1 MSMASPDTKAANP
14 AGKVALVTGA
24 GTGIGRAVALEFLA
38 RGYKV
43 VLAGRRAELL
53 QATKAAAGAA
63 ADNALAVPADV
74 AKEASVDALFA
85 QLQAAYGRIDVLF
98 NNAGVA
104 VGGEFAATPLSELQ
118 RCIDINLMGVVNGAH
133 AGFPYL
139 AKTPGSV
146 MLITSS
152 AAGIYGA
159 SGVAIYSATKFAV
172 RGLAEALDGEWRPA
186 GVKVR
191 TLMPS
196 FIETPLLDQPVQGS
210 NRNVRESV
218 IASGL
223 EITPVSEVAEAAWN
237 AVHGER
243 VHTQVGKTAKKLWF
257 AARWMPGQI
266 RKTAGKRLDREL
278 RSRTS

>member
-1 MSMASPDTKAANP
+1 MAGEQAIFISGGASGIGLAVAGYFADKGWRIGLADIDAAGLEAAKAGLP
-14 AGKVALVTGA
+14 AGMATTYVMDVRDHGQWETA
-24 GTGIGRAVALEFLA
+24 
-38 RGYKV
+38 
-43 VLAGRRAELL
+43 LAGF
-53 QATKAAAGAA
+53 AAASG
-63 ADNALAVPADV
+63 
-74 AKEASVDALFA
+74 
-85 QLQAAYGRIDVLF
+85 GRIDVLF

-139 AKTPGSV
+139 AKMPGSV

-223 EITPVSEVAEAAWN
+223 EITPVAEVAEAAWN
-237 AVHGER
+237 AVHGDR

>member
-1 MSMASPDTKAANP
+1 MAGEQAIFISGGASGIGLAVAGYFAGRGWRVGLADIDAERLAAAKAGLPAGMASSHVMDVRDYDAWEK
-14 AGKVALVTGA
+14 
-24 GTGIGRAVALEFLA
+24 
-38 RGYKV
+38 
-43 VLAGRRAELL
+43 
-53 QATKAAAGAA
+53 
-63 ADNALAVPADV
+63 ALA
-74 AKEASVDALFA
+74 EFA
-85 QLQAAYGRIDVLF
+85 RTSGGRVDVLF

-118 RCIDINLMGVVNGAH
+118 RCVDINLMGVVNGAH
-133 AGFPYL
+133 AGYPYL
-139 AKTPGSV
+139 ARTPGSV

-186 GVKVR
+186 DIKVR

-196 FIETPLLDQPVQGS
+196 FIETPLLDQPVLGT

-218 IASGL
+218 VASGL
-223 EITPVSEVAEAAWN
+223 EITPVSEVAEAAWA
-237 AVHGER
+237 AVHGDR

-266 RKTAGKRLDREL
+266 RKITGKRLDREL
-278 RSRTS
+278 RRGVGG

>member
-1 MSMASPDTKAANP
+1 MAGERAIFVSGGASGIGLAVAGYFARRGWRVGLADIDAARLERARAGFP
-14 AGKVALVTGA
+14 AGMATTHAMDVRDHAAWEKALA
-24 GTGIGRAVALEFLA
+24 EF
-38 RGYKV
+38 
-43 VLAGRRAELL
+43 
-53 QATKAAAGAA
+53 AAASG
-63 ADNALAVPADV
+63 
-74 AKEASVDALFA
+74 
-85 QLQAAYGRIDVLF
+85 GRIDVLF

-104 VGGEFAATPLSELQ
+104 VGGEFAATPLSELR
-118 RCIDINLMGVVNGAH
+118 RCVDINLMGVVNGAH

-139 AKTPGSV
+139 AKTPGSA

-186 GVKVR
+186 GIKVR

-223 EITPVSEVAEAAWN
+223 EITPVSEVAEAAWK
-237 AVHGER
+237 AVHGDR
-243 VHTQVGKTAKKLWF
+243 IHTQVGKTAKKLWF

-266 RKTAGKRLDREL
+266 RRITGNRLDREL
-278 RSRTS
+278 RGRAGG